1 MFESSRSYTT
11 TIKAKMRK
19 TDNTG
24 LGDSWLCWFWGIQD
38 ALKMYSHPSL
48 WIKIIKICCF
58 PKVDFELCCWRRLLR
73 IPWTRRSNQ
82 SVPKEMNPEYSLKV
96 QFSRSIVSDSLR
108 PHGLQH
114 ARLPCP
120 SPTPRVY
127 PNSCP
132 LSWWCHPN
140 ISSRRPLLLL
150 PSIFPNIRVFSNEP
164 ALHIRWP
171 KYWSFSFNI
180 SPSNEHSGLIS
191 FRMS

>member
-1 MFESSRSYTT
+1 MLSSLLLLIRIS
-11 TIKAKMRK
+11 ILAVFP
-19 TDNTG
+19 TG
-24 LGDSWLCWFWGIQD
+24 EQTAWGLMYRFSSALVMVQD
-38 ALKMYSHPSL
+38 LSSL
-48 WIKIIKICCF
+48 I
-58 PKVDFELCCWRRLLR
+58 
-73 IPWTRRSNQ
+73 
-82 SVPKEMNPEYSLKV
+82 SLFSSV
-96 QFSRSIVSDSLR
+96 QFSHSVVSDSFWPHELLR
-108 PHGLQH
+108 
-114 ARLPCP
+114 ARSPCP

>member
-127 PNSCP
+127 PSSCP
-132 LSWWCHPN
+132 LSWWCHPTN
-140 ISSRRPLLLL
+140 SSSVIL
-150 PSIFPNIRVFSNEP
+150 
-164 ALHIRWP
+164 
-171 KYWSFSFNI
+171 FSFNLSQHQGLFQWV
-180 SPSNEHSGLIS
+180 SPSHQVAKILELQLQHQS
-191 FRMS
+191 FQWILRTDLL